1 MSKEESKSAGV
12 SGQERAAIT
21 VVSEARW
28 QQTKDL
34 LTCVT
39 PGWHSSASGE
49 RQLPPTPGSESH
61 RWEFTGQEQAFRQAD
76 RPQFANLGL
85 GEKKDTVYYFLIYF
99 CAYFMFIYVSRL
111 YMCTCVHLHV

>member
-1 MSKEESKSAGV
+1 MSEEESKRAGV

-28 QQTKDL
+28 QQRNDL

-61 RWEFTGQEQAFRQAD
+61 RWEFTGQEQTFRQAPVCKFEF
-76 RPQFANLGL
+76 RKTKIWSTIF
-85 GEKKDTVYYFLIYF
+85 
-99 CAYFMFIYVSRL
+99 
-111 YMCTCVHLHV
+111 

>member
-28 QQTKDL
+28 QQTNDL

-61 RWEFTGQEQAFRQAD
+61 RWEFTGQEQAFRQAPVCKFEF
-76 RPQFANLGL
+76 RGKKRYGL
-85 GEKKDTVYYFLIYF
+85 LFSDLLL
-99 CAYFMFIYVSRL
+99 CAFYVHICL